1 MKARAPV
8 TVGGFTL
15 VEIMIVV
22 TLIGVL
28 AALAV
33 PTYRRIVARSQD
45 RAVLN
50 NARQLAAAVNQ
61 YYMANGVTTAAFTD
75 VVKSDG
81 YLRSI
86 SAVAAET
93 YPATFRADTTIVITV
108 IGGARTITYD
118 Y

>member
-1 MKARAPV
+1 MNARAPSNV
-8 TVGGFTL
+8 VGFTL

-22 TLIGVL
+22 TLVGIL

-33 PTYRRIVARSQD
+33 PTYRRIVTRAQD

-61 YYMANGVTTAAFTD
+61 YYMANGVTTAAFSD
-75 VVKSDG
+75 VVKSNG

-93 YPATFRADTTIVITV
+93 YPATFRADTPIIITG